1 MSRRSRFAAA
11 RPTSVIARQR
21 LAWTILLVLGAGLTA
36 CSKDE
41 APAPAAG
48 PAAPAASPT
57 AAATDEATLA
67 KEAADAA
74 LAALTPQELSARGS
88 QALREQRLYAPA
100 GDNAMEYYLALR
112 QRSDKP
118 DPSAESALI
127 DLMPYAI
134 IAAEQAIGRED
145 FVEADRLVALIER
158 ADPQAPALPR
168 IHDSITK
175 GREGAEQRAA
185 EATAKAEKEQRDR
198 ELAAQKAAE
207 AAAAQAAAPT
217 PAPTQ
222 PVAAQPKAP
231 PPAPAQ
237 APAQA
242 TPPPA
247 ATPAAPTPAPAAAA
261 PARTT
266 PVAISTPQPAF
277 PPQALRAGITG
288 EVVVE
293 YTIGTNGSVTD
304 VRVVRSQ
311 PRGTFERVVLTT
323 VRRWKFQPLDAPV
336 TQTRTIAFR

>member
-11 RPTSVIARQR
+11 RPANVIARHR

-57 AAATDEATLA
+57 AAAKDEAALA

-100 GDNAMEYYLALR
+100 GDNAMEYYLGLR

-168 IHDSITK
+168 IHDSIAK

-185 EATAKAEKEQRDR
+185 EALAKAEKEQRDR

-207 AAAAQAAAPT
+207 AAAAQASAPAPT
-217 PAPTQ
+217 TAPAPTQ
-222 PVAAQPKAP
+222 PAPQVPASVPTQTQPSPVA
-231 PPAPAQ
+231 
-237 APAQA
+237 A

-247 ATPAAPTPAPAAAA
+247 TATPKPAPT
-261 PARTT
+261 RVT
-266 PVAISTPQPAF
+266 PIPISTPQPDF

-293 YTIGTNGSVTD
+293 YTIGKDGSVD
-304 VRVVRSQ
+304 NARVVRAQ
-311 PRGTFERVVLTT
+311 PRGTFERTVLST
-323 VRRWKFQPLDAPV
+323 VRRWKFQPLDQPV
-336 TQTRTIAFR
+336 TQTRTIVFR

>member
-11 RPTSVIARQR
+11 RPTSLIVRQR

-41 APAPAAG
+41 APAPASG

-57 AAATDEATLA
+57 AAVKDEATLA

-74 LAALTPQELSARGS
+74 LAALSPQELSARGS

-112 QRSDKP
+112 QRSSKP

-207 AAAAQAAAPT
+207 AAAAQAASPEPVAAP
-217 PAPTQ
+217 A

-231 PPAPAQ
+231 APAPT
-237 APAQA
+237 

-247 ATPAAPTPAPAAAA
+247 ATPAAPTPAPVAAA
-261 PARTT
+261 PAPARTA

-311 PRGTFERVVLTT
+311 PRGTFERAVLTT

-336 TQTRTIAFR
+336 TLTRTIAFR